1 MHGRHHDRGSRG
13 QGGARADHLGAVHV
27 GVDEV
32 DLLPAQP
39 CRQLADGGLVIGL
52 IQDLDLQAKPAQA
65 LDGTAR

>member
-1 MHGRHHDRGSRG
+1 MDGGHHDRRPGR
-13 QGGARADHLGAVHV
+13 QGGAGADDLGAVHV

-52 IQDLDLQAKPAQA
+52 IQDLDLQAQPTQT
-65 LDGTAR
+65 LHGTAR